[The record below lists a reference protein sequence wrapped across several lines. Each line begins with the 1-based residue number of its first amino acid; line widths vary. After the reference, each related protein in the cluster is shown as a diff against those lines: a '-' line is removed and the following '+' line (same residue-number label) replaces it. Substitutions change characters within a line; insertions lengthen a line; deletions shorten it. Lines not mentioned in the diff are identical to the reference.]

1 MASKPR
7 QKPDPRRIAE
17 TRGQVAFLLSEF
29 TVPHLLSTYKAF
41 RGDVAMAIVLGEIG
55 QHNVRRFYLDPRL
68 KAGPAAEKTLAARLS
83 QHAKVGGCNAL
94 SISRSTGLA
103 RETVRR
109 KVVKLQRRGWIIRD
123 ERGHLLIVP
132 EISQQFG
139 RFNDDSLAVFLD
151 VAARLH
157 EVLDIAPQRAPSR
170 GDRSRRREP
179 TTPAQ
184 GR

>member
-1 MASKPR
+1 MAANPR
-7 QKPDPRRIAE
+7 KSPDPRRLAE

-68 KAGPAAEKTLAARLS
+68 KAGAAAEKTLAARLS
-83 QHAKVGGCNAL
+83 RQARVSGCNAL

-109 KVVKLQRRGWIIRD
+109 KVVKLLHRGWIIRD
-123 ERGHLLIVP
+123 KRGQLLIVP
-132 EISQQFG
+132 DLIEQFG
-139 RFNDDSLAVFLD
+139 RFNDASLAVFLD

-157 EVLDIAPQRAPSR
+157 EVLDIAPERARSR
-170 GDRSRRREP
+170 GERRTRREP
-179 TTPAQ
+179 STPAH